1 MVITIKR
8 DYSSP
13 IVNGRRVHIEYEPGV
28 MWDGVRTKGVF
39 YCRVVGKLG
48 WRRFMG
54 VMLTD
59 NSGASERSPEAFEWA
74 THEAIEVALLRSE
87 PDMDE
92 AQA

>member
-28 MWDGVRTKGVF
+28 IWDGVRTKGIF
-39 YCRVVGKLG
+39 HCRVVGKLG
-48 WRRFMG
+48 WRRYMG

-59 NSGASERSPEAFEWA
+59 NSGTTDRTRAFEWA

-87 PDMDE
+87 PEMGGAE
-92 AQA
+92 